1 MIDKI
6 KIKGFEYIFY
16 AKNGDRQYYIN
27 SKEEKYPVDIQII
40 NSSKCFYIYDNK
52 HLVGI
57 DFK

>member
-1 MIDKI
+1 MIAE
-6 KIKGFEYIFY
+6 IKGFEYIFY

-27 SKEEKYPVDIQII
+27 SIENKYPVYIQII
-40 NSSKCFYIYDNK
+40 NNSKCFYIYDNK